1 VTAPVAADPRLHG
14 RTKISARA
22 VRRVVSA
29 VTADAMEV
37 SPSDVSVELDDA
49 GGALSIVAKAPV
61 RLTPLGRGGVSG
73 GSLVERLSTAQST
86 ISERVLTLTGSDVRR
101 VDLRITG
108 AELQQRRRVS

>member
-1 VTAPVAADPRLHG
+1 MTVPVAADPHLPG
-14 RTKISARA
+14 RTKITARA
-22 VRRVVSA
+22 VRRVVTA

-37 SPSDVSVELDDA
+37 PASSVSVELEDL
-49 GGALSIVAKAPV
+49 GGALSIVAKSPV
-61 RLTPLGRGGVSG
+61 RLTPLGRSTGGS
-73 GSLVERLSTAQST
+73 SLVERLSSAQST